1 MTPSER
7 GIFGLAGKAGSLGLW
22 MALLAIVHA
31 VGLAGVVLLDA
42 DLILDLTV
50 VNLLVSALI
59 IFGFG
64 AQQDAWRWALT
75 AYITYAVEVIGVQ
88 TGFPFGEYAYG
99 ERLGYLLYDT
109 PPMIGVLWL
118 MTLMG
123 SIYWAGRW
131 APNRDGRDRGTLRAA
146 IAATLMVAFDIIL
159 EPVAI
164 RTAFWT
170 WDGDHIPLRNY
181 VSWWVIA
188 FALAWTWRK
197 AHTFRTNRA
206 AGLLLIVQTAFFI
219 GLSLLPW
226 KS

>member
-7 GIFGLAGKAGSLGLW
+7 GAFGIRGWAGSLRLW
-22 MALLAIVHA
+22 MALLIIVHC
-31 VGLAGVVLLDA
+31 VGLAGVVFLDA
-42 DLILDLTV
+42 QLILDLTV
-50 VNLLVSALI
+50 VNLLFTALVI
-59 IFGFG
+59 LGFG
-64 AQQDAWRWALT
+64 NPDDAWRWALT

-88 TGFPFGEYAYG
+88 TGFPFGDYTYG
-99 ERLGYLLYDT
+99 VRLGPPLYDT

-118 MTLMG
+118 LTLMG
-123 SIYWAGRW
+123 SLYWADQW
-131 APNRDGRDRGTLRAA
+131 APDRKGRDRGILRAA
-146 IAATLMVAFDIIL
+146 IAASLMVAFDIVL

-164 RTAFWT
+164 RTEFWS
-170 WDGDHIPLRNY
+170 WASDSIPLRNY
-181 VSWWVIA
+181 MSWWIIA
-188 FALAWTWRK
+188 FILAWAWRK

>member
-7 GIFGLAGKAGSLGLW
+7 GVFGIRGKAASLRLW
-22 MALLAIVHA
+22 MALLAIIHC
-31 VGLAGVVLLDA
+31 VGLAGVVFLDA
-42 DLILDLTV
+42 QLILDLTV
-50 VNLLVSALI
+50 INLIFTALVVL
-59 IFGFG
+59 GFG
-64 AQQDAWRWALT
+64 HSDNVWRWALT
-75 AYITYAVEVIGVQ
+75 AYITYGVELVGVQ

-99 ERLGYLLYDT
+99 TRLGPHLYDT

-118 MTLMG
+118 LTLMG
-123 SIYWAGRW
+123 SLYWADRW
-131 APNRDGRDRGTLRAA
+131 APDRKGKDRGILRAA
-146 IAATLMVAFDIIL
+146 IAASLMVSFDIIL

-164 RTAFWT
+164 RTEFWN
-170 WDGDHIPLRNY
+170 WAGDTIPLRNY

-188 FALAWTWRK
+188 FGLAWLWRK

-206 AGLLLIVQTAFFI
+206 GGLLLIVQTAFFI

>member
-1 MTPSER
+1 MTPVEHGAFGIR
-7 GIFGLAGKAGSLGLW
+7 GAAGSLPLW
-22 MALLAIVHA
+22 MGLLTVVHA
-31 VGLAGVVLLDA
+31 VGLAGVVFLDA
-42 DLILDLTV
+42 QRILDLTV
-50 VNLLVSALI
+50 VNLLITSFVVL
-59 IFGFG
+59 GFG
-64 AQQDAWRWALT
+64 HTDDAWRWALT
-75 AYITYAVEVIGVQ
+75 AYLTYAVEVVGVQ

-99 ERLGYLLYDT
+99 TRLGPHIYDT

-123 SIYWAGRW
+123 SMYWAGRW
-131 APNRDGRDRGTLRAA
+131 APDREDRNQGVLRAA
-146 IAATLMVAFDIIL
+146 IAATLMVAFDIVL

-164 RTAFWT
+164 RTEFWNWADDT
-170 WDGDHIPLRNY
+170 IPYRNY
-181 VSWWVIA
+181 ASWWVIA

-206 AGLLLIVQTAFFI
+206 AGLLLIIQTAFFI

>member
-7 GIFGLAGKAGSLGLW
+7 GIFGIGGRAGSLGLW

-50 VNLLVSALI
+50 VNLLASALI

-64 AQQDAWRWALT
+64 HQQDAWRWALT
-75 AYITYAVEVIGVQ
+75 AYITYAVEVVGVQ
-88 TGFPFGEYAYG
+88 TGFPFGQYAYG
-99 ERLGYLLYDT
+99 QRLGYLLYDT

-123 SIYWAGRW
+123 CLYWAEQW
-131 APNRDGRDRGTLRAA
+131 APDRGGRNRGTVRAI
-146 IAATLMVAFDIIL
+146 IAATLMVAFDFVL
-159 EPVAI
+159 EPVAV
-164 RTAFWT
+164 RTTFWT
-170 WDGDHIPLRNY
+170 WAGDHIPLRNY

-188 FALAWTWRK
+188 FALGWVWRK
-197 AHTFRTNRA
+197 ANSFRTNRA
-206 AGLLLIVQTAFFI
+206 AGLLLIVQTLFFI

>member
-7 GIFGLAGKAGSLGLW
+7 GAFGIRGWAGSFRLW
-22 MALLAIVHA
+22 MALLVIVHC
-31 VGLAGVVLLDA
+31 VGLAGVVFLDA
-42 DLILDLTV
+42 QIILDLTV
-50 VNLLVSALI
+50 VNLLFTALVI
-59 IFGFG
+59 LGFG
-64 AQQDAWRWALT
+64 NPDDAWRWALT

-88 TGFPFGEYAYG
+88 TGFPFGDYTYG
-99 ERLGYLLYDT
+99 VRLGPPLYDT

-118 MTLMG
+118 LTLMG
-123 SIYWAGRW
+123 SLYWADQW
-131 APNRDGRDRGTLRAA
+131 APDRKGRDRGILRAA
-146 IAATLMVAFDIIL
+146 IAASLMVAFDIVL

-164 RTAFWT
+164 RTEFWS
-170 WDGDHIPLRNY
+170 WADDSIPLRNY
-181 VSWWVIA
+181 MSWWIIA
-188 FALAWTWRK
+188 FILAWAWRK